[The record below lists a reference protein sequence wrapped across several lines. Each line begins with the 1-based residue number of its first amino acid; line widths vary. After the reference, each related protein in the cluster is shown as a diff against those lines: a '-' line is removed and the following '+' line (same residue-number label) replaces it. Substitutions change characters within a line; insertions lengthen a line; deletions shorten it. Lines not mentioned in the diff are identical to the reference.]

1 MEKVVIIGGGVG
13 GLVLANQLAAR
24 GISCLLIE
32 KKEYP
37 FHRVCGEY
45 VSCEVIPFLKA
56 QGLFPSEFDPP
67 KIDRLQLTSVNGKS
81 SQISLD
87 MGGFGISRYSF
98 DHFLFQKAKAAGVG
112 FLLNTEVEDVEFADN
127 RFTVRTLH
135 QNIESEIV
143 IGAFGKR
150 SKLDVSLSRE
160 FVRRR
165 SPYVGV
171 KYHIRT
177 QHPRYLI
184 ALHNFQDGYCGISN
198 IEDGKSCLC
207 YLSHRAN
214 FKKYG
219 EIKSVEE
226 NVLFRN
232 PFLKRIFSES
242 EFLFPRP
249 EVINEISFEE
259 KRAVENHILM
269 VGDSA
274 GMITPLCGNGMAIA
288 IHSAKILSEHI
299 ELFLKAKIKRDDL
312 EKSYS
317 AEWRK
322 KFASRLWAGRQIQK
336 MFGSEIASNF
346 AVNLANSAKP
356 IAHFLVSKTHGSEF

>member
-1 MEKVVIIGGGVG
+1 LEKVVIIGGGIG

-24 GISCLLIE
+24 DISCLLIE

-45 VSCEVIPFLKA
+45 ISNEVAPFLRS
-56 QGLFPSEFDPP
+56 QGLFPVEFDPP

-98 DHFLFQKAKAAGVG
+98 DHFLYKKAKAAGVN
-112 FLLNTEVEDVEFADN
+112 FLLNTEVEGVEFADN
-127 RFTVRTLH
+127 KFKVRTLH
-135 QNIESEIV
+135 QSIESEIV
-143 IGAFGKR
+143 VGAFGKR

-160 FVRRR
+160 FVKKR

-177 QHPRYLI
+177 QHPNHLI

-207 YLSHRAN
+207 YLSHRKN

-226 NVLFRN
+226 NILFRN
-232 PFLKRIFSES
+232 PFLKKLFSES

-259 KRAVENHILM
+259 KNAVENHILM
-269 VGDSA
+269 LGDSA

-288 IHSAKILSEHI
+288 IHSAKILREQI
-299 ELFLKAKIKRDDL
+299 ELFLKEKLSRDDL
-312 EKSYS
+312 EKKYS
-317 AEWRK
+317 SEWKK
-322 KFASRLWAGRQIQK
+322 KFASRLWAGRQIQRL
-336 MFGSEIASNF
+336 FGSEITSNF
-346 AVNLANSAKP
+346 AVHLANSAKP
-356 IAHFLVSKTHGSEF
+356 IAHFLVSKTHGSAF